1 MHLAGV
7 APGLEQRQR
16 GGLNIV
22 HHVDTIMRRYAEA
35 KHFNVDILNVNAKQ
49 RCIQNNKV
57 GLSIPLK
64 V

>member
-16 GGLNIV
+16 GGLNI
-22 HHVDTIMRRYAEA
+22 DTIMRRYAEA

-64 V
+64 D